1 MFKASI
7 AGAFERALL
16 QNENITKHI
25 CPNIQIY
32 LSKLSNI
39 FPVMMSLDGCCCRM
53 KTKQNM
59 MSLNIHENPK
69 SQNINQICGILKGHD
84 KMETTIKVFLYDYG
98 DDEEEEEEEEDDH
111 HVGSNQKVKEARMM
125 MMTMM
130 TPKIVVMTMIAMM
143 TMMTMMMTILTMIMV
158 MMIMTMMMLRRRIM
172 LEAIKS

>member
-1 MFKASI
+1 MV
-7 AGAFERALL
+7 
-16 QNENITKHI
+16 
-25 CPNIQIY
+25 P
-32 LSKLSNI
+32 
-39 FPVMMSLDGCCCRM
+39 LDGRCCRM

-98 DDEEEEEEEEDDH
+98 DDEEEEEDDH